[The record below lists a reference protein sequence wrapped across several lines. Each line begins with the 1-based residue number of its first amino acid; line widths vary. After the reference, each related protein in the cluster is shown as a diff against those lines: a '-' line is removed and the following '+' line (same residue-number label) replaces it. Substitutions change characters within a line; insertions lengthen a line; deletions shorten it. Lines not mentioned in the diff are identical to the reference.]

1 MNNKRYDDAL
11 KRAEAILKVAQN
23 QKEIYDCITT
33 IFPELKESDDE
44 EVRGAIIHFISHTP
58 TVPKG
63 TINKDKMIAWLEKQE
78 EQKETNLVEILKH
91 YPKETELY
99 SPLYGKLW
107 LAEVDEKNEIITCYK
122 HHLEKD
128 CTRAVLEQEDTV
140 SFYSNGTTGLPDFS
154 VSKDCMLFLYDDG
167 TYKPDEKQ
175 GEQKHKFIIGD
186 IISNNNV
193 IYRVDNIVKNC
204 IGQDCYF
211 LVNIEMEKKG
221 IRYLILRDSEG
232 KTSHMGE
239 ITWLCDQVDAK
250 FEKQGEQKETLCDKC
265 KKEQPSHSCQDITA
279 LGRCY
284 IDGMNTSNKVE
295 SKFHEGEWITNG
307 DYTWKIVEV
316 KPLDYILQSQD
327 GNIVDD
333 TISHVD
339 EQFHLWSIKDAKEC
353 DVLVFDD
360 IIMIFKNIKSV
371 CTANTYILY
380 CDRIVV
386 DDWCDFG
393 DNAQPA
399 TKEQCDFLFKK
410 MKEAGYEWDAE
421 KKEPKKIELQ
431 PSQWNI
437 SDFRTWQH
445 IVCDVLTKYWGIGQ
459 YLDDGFCKKIAQD
472 MQEEW
477 NKKLCLNQDT
487 IWSEEDEKILD
498 AIVTSLNNEYFTRRL
513 ETLKGIGVLPVVDW
527 LKSIKERMCTKS
539 TTKTNRFKVL

>member
-23 QKEIYDCITT
+23 QKEIYDSITT
-33 IFPELKESDDE
+33 IFPELKESEDE
-44 EVRGAIIHFISHTP
+44 EIRKTLIEYFNAY
-58 TVPKG
+58 PKDYYCELK
-63 TINKDKMIAWLEKQE
+63 TSCIIAWLEKQGR
-78 EQKETNLVEILKH
+78 KETTWNKEDEENMNNVLYIFNQVKDNFFYKEDDIAEKTINWLKSLKDRLCSNNE
-91 YPKETELY
+91 YDKDMLGAIEY
-99 SPLYGKLW
+99 CI
-107 LAEVDEKNEIITCYK
+107 KNK
-122 HHLEKD
+122 RPLEKEHID
-128 CTRAVLEQEDTV
+128 WV
-140 SFYSNGTTGLPDFS
+140 
-154 VSKDCMLFLYDDG
+154 
-167 TYKPDEKQ
+167 
-175 GEQKHKFIIGD
+175 
-186 IISNNNV
+186 
-193 IYRVDNIVKNC
+193 
-204 IGQDCYF
+204 
-211 LVNIEMEKKG
+211 
-221 IRYLILRDSEG
+221 
-232 KTSHMGE
+232 
-239 ITWLCDQVDAK
+239 
-250 FEKQGEQKETLCDKC
+250 EKQGEQKETLCDKC
-265 KKEQPSHSCQDITA
+265 KKEQPPHSCQDITA

-284 IDGMNTSNKVE
+284 IEGMNTSNKVE
-295 SKFHEGEWITNG
+295 PKFKVG
-307 DYTWKIVEV
+307 DWVVYDHRTYQIVELPQGRHV
-316 KPLDYILQSQD
+316 NASLSRNGKIEQAPLPYCEKW
-327 GNIVDD
+327 
-333 TISHVD
+333 TIN
-339 EQFHLWSIKDAKEC
+339 DAKPG

-360 IIMIFKNIKSV
+360 IIMIFKNIRSV

-410 MKEAGYEWDAE
+410 MKECGYEWDAE

-437 SDFRTWQH
+437 LDFRTWQH

-487 IWSEEDEKILD
+487 TWSEEDEKILD
-498 AIVTSLNNEYFTRRL
+498 AIVSSLNNEYFTRRL